1 MKLHQ
6 KGFLLVELNKV
17 PDVWDEILIDK
28 TLREYGQQ
36 GEFWDNTI
44 RVALDELA
52 AAGLVKRLDSKL
64 KLIHGKTKLT
74 FRYALT
80 DFGRARMLDTGLL
93 EEVAVE

>member
-6 KGFLLVELNKV
+6 KGFLLVEMSKV
-17 PDVWDEILIDK
+17 TDVWDELLIDK
-28 TLREYGQQ
+28 TLREYGHE
-36 GEFWDNTI
+36 GEYWDNTI

-52 AAGLVKRLDSKL
+52 AAGLLKRLESRL
-64 KLIHGKTKLT
+64 KPVHGKTKLT